1 MGIVSE
7 QKLKLQFDIHTI
19 EHLGVQMY
27 KTLPPVLSELISNAY
42 DADASNVIIKFEDSA
57 NSKTIMVVDDGY
69 GMTFEELNNSFLKI
83 GRNRRKY
90 SNEETPK
97 GRKVTG
103 RKGLGK
109 LAIFGIANEIEVQT
123 IKEGLKNTFIMNLK
137 DILSTDKEYNPPIIV
152 QNEVTKD
159 TSGTT
164 IILRDIQ
171 RKSSFDIDELKAAIS
186 KRFNFTDKNFYIEL
200 QKSDKETQIITT
212 DTKWE
217 YINPQFEWEFPK
229 DDKSKEQYAL
239 TRGITGKIITTEK
252 PLSEHQNGIFLY
264 ARGKLVN
271 SNDFFGLKT
280 TTSFAYNYF
289 TGFIN
294 VDFIDDYEKDMVT
307 TNRDGLTWENEE
319 LDSLKQWLKEQL
331 FDIAREWRT
340 KREELK
346 IKEINKNTGI
356 NYESWVETMPIKL
369 KTEVTSLIDIIVKD
383 EDIDETKTKTFLKEL
398 KNIVP
403 EYPYFHWRNLH
414 PKIRE
419 IAAEYYIKGDYYH
432 AFTEAAKNYKNAVKD
447 KSKVS
452 TCKEYEIMAQ
462 SLGKDKI
469 IRVTPKYKY
478 RPNGELFSQVTLDDI
493 EEAQKLLSLGI
504 ISGGRN
510 VLSHEEIP
518 DVKES
523 GLFTEKNCLDMLS
536 ILSHLYER
544 LDDAEVIKQ
553 IPQNLM
559 DTQKE

>member
-90 SNEETPK
+90 SNEKTPK

-346 IKEINKNTGI
+346 IKEINESAGI
-356 NYESWVETMPIKL
+356 NYENWVETMPNKL
-369 KTEVTSLIDIIVKD
+369 KTEITSLVDIIVKD

-419 IAAEYYIKGDYYH
+419 VAAEYYIKGDYYH
-432 AFTEAAKNYKNAVKD
+432 AFIEAAKNYKNAVKD
-447 KSKVS
+447 KAKIDENNEYKIMTTSFGLEKILKVTS
-452 TCKEYEIMAQ
+452 
-462 SLGKDKI
+462 
-469 IRVTPKYKY
+469 KYKS
-478 RPNGELFSQVTLDDI
+478 RPNGNSFSTETLDGI
-493 EEAQKLLSLGI
+493 EEAQMFLSQGI
-504 ISGGRN
+504 IRGGRN
-510 VLSHEEIP
+510 ILSHEEIS
-518 DVKES
+518 DLKIT

-536 ILSHLYER
+536 LLSYLYER
-544 LDDAEVIKQ
+544 LDDAEAIK
-553 IPQNLM
+553 
-559 DTQKE
+559 